1 MNTPAP
7 EPGPSNRAA
16 GDPAAGLPGYP
27 GQPGE
32 HRTVLAPHARVDW
45 LDLPLWV
52 MVLVGLVIFT
62 LVGGALDNMASKINW
77 NQDLHA
83 IPPPASAPV
92 RPGG

>member
-1 MNTPAP
+1 MHTPAP

-16 GDPAAGLPGYP
+16 GAAGAPVAGLPATEY
-27 GQPGE
+27 
-32 HRTVLAPHARVDW
+32 RTVLAPHARVDW